1 LAGEYSLSSFLA
13 RDEVDLKNGNLY
25 YHLFRIT
32 INFFIISHQKLFY
45 EQHFMIKCGRPA
57 KGSELLSRDRVL
69 DTALTLFLEHG
80 YGNLSMEAIAKD
92 ARVSLRTIYSQFGS
106 KAGLFGALIRR
117 CSDQFV
123 GTLSLQGSPETALA
137 AFAKEFLFRITSP
150 DVVRMRS
157 ILIGESP
164 RFPDLATQFY
174 EQGPKRTLEHLTQ
187 YFARQQAEG
196 RIIPVDPHVLADQFL
211 SCLRSERFQKLQL
224 GLENTP
230 TEAEIEAWAKQAVRL
245 FLYGCA
251 AERK

>member
-1 LAGEYSLSSFLA
+1 
-13 RDEVDLKNGNLY
+13 
-25 YHLFRIT
+25 
-32 INFFIISHQKLFY
+32 
-45 EQHFMIKCGRPA
+45 MIKCGRPA
-57 KGSELLSRDRVL
+57 KGSEFLSRDRVL

-80 YGNLSMEAIAKD
+80 YGNLGMEAIAKD

-123 GTLSLQGSPETALA
+123 GALSLQGQPEVALV
-137 AFAKEFLFRITSP
+137 AFAREFLFRITRP

-157 ILIGESP
+157 ILVGESP

-174 EQGPKRTLEHLTQ
+174 EQGPKRTLEHLAE

-196 RIIPVDPHVLADQFL
+196 RIIAIDPNVLADQFL

-224 GLENTP
+224 GLETTP
-230 TEAEIEAWAKQAVRL
+230 TEAEIEAWVQQAVRL
-245 FLYGCA
+245 FLYGA
-251 AERK
+251 AARRGCEGEADS

>member
-1 LAGEYSLSSFLA
+1 MLPFIPGYDYLNYSL
-13 RDEVDLKNGNLY
+13 E
-25 YHLFRIT
+25 
-32 INFFIISHQKLFY
+32 LFY
-45 EQHFMIKCGRPA
+45 EHSFMIKCGRPA
-57 KGSELLSRDRVL
+57 KGNELLSRDRVL

-92 ARVSLRTIYSQFGS
+92 ARVSLRTIYSQFGG

-123 GTLSLQGSPETALA
+123 STLSLQGAPEAALVT
-137 AFAKEFLFRITSP
+137 FAKEFLFRITRP

-174 EQGPKRTLEHLTQ
+174 EQGPQRTLEHLTQ
-187 YFARQQAEG
+187 FFARQQEAEQMIAIDP
-196 RIIPVDPHVLADQFL
+196 RILADHFL
-211 SCLRSERFQKLQL
+211 SMLRSERLQKLQL

-230 TEAEIEAWAKQAVRL
+230 TEAEIEVWAQQATRL
-245 FLYGCA
+245 FLHGCA
-251 AERK
+251 RENK